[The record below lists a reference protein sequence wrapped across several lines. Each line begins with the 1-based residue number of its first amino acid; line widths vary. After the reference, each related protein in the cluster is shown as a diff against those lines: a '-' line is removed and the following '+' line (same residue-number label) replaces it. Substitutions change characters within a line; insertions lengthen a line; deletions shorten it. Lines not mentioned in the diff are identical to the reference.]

1 MGERFLHVQLNR
13 NSGSALFAVWW
24 FFFRADYRKKLA
36 FNVRCLAFRHP
47 DNAKEKFIELM
58 FELANNG
65 QRENRI
71 YTLAV

>member
-1 MGERFLHVQLNR
+1 MEKLGTNPKKE
-13 NSGSALFAVWW
+13 
-24 FFFRADYRKKLA
+24 RKKLA